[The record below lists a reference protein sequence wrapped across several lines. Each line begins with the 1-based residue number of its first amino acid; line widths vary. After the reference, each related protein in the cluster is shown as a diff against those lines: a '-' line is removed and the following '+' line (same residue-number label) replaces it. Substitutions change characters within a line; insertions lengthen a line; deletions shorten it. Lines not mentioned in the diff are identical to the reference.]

1 VKGPILAGAALLLL
15 GGVAWL
21 CALEPSNERD
31 WAPDHAVLPHAR
43 FDQSRA
49 RLTGVRNFRYGPEG
63 RVTPA
68 FEERTFDLDRLE
80 SVWFV
85 LVPFSRRWR
94 APAHS
99 FVSFGFGDSQFV
111 GISVEA
117 RREADEEYGV
127 LPGLARRYELM
138 YVIAD
143 ERDLVLRRVLHDSN
157 DVYLYPVRAT
167 PAAAREMFVAM
178 LDRSNSLAAKPE
190 FYNTLSN
197 NCTSNLIAHVNAIVP
212 GKIPTGWRT
221 LLPGYADEVALEL
234 GLISDSGRV
243 EDVRARYLVN
253 ARALQHAADPAFS
266 LRIRQADGGTSR

>member
-21 CALEPSNERD
+21 GALEPSNERD
-31 WAPDHAVLPHAR
+31 WAPDHAVPPHAR
-43 FDQSRA
+43 LDQSRA
-49 RLTGVRNFRYGPEG
+49 RVTGVRNFEYGPEG

-85 LVPFSRRWR
+85 LVPFSSRWR

-127 LPGLARRYELM
+127 IPGLLRRYELM
-138 YVIAD
+138 YVVAE

-178 LDRSNSLAAKPE
+178 LERANSLAANPE

-243 EDVRARYLVN
+243 EDVRGRYLVN

-266 LRIRQADGGTSR
+266 LRIRQTNGGPSQ